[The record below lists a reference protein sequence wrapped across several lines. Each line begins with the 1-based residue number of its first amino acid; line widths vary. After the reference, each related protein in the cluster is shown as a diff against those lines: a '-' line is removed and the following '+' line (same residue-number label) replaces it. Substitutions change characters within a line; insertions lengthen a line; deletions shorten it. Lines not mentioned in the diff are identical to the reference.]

1 MGTLT
6 GTLLSNTLI
15 LILIAVIL
23 GGIGQALIQLGASQ
37 IGEVDSLSQFPQLL
51 RLILSPGVLGG
62 LLTYAISAVL
72 YVVVVSKR
80 GIGYAYPFVAL
91 NQVIIVLIS
100 WLLFNQT
107 PPLLRLAGVALICI
121 GVLLV
126 AKGG

>member
-1 MGTLT
+1 MGSLIGILT
-6 GTLLSNTLI
+6 SSPLA
-15 LILIAVIL
+15 LILIAVML
-23 GGIGQALIQLGASQ
+23 GGIGQMLIQLGASRV
-37 IGEVDSLSQFPQLL
+37 GEVHSLSAFPQLVHL
-51 RLILSPGVLGG
+51 VLSPEVVSG

-100 WLLFNQT
+100 WVLFNQT
-107 PPLLRLAGVALICI
+107 PPAIRLAGVALICI
-121 GVLLV
+121 GVVLV

>member
-1 MGTLT
+1 MGSLT
-6 GTLLSNTLI
+6 GTLMGNPLALI
-15 LILIAVIL
+15 LVAVML
-23 GGIGQALIQLGASQ
+23 GGVGQALIQLGASR
-37 IGEVDSLSQFPQLL
+37 IGEVHSLSALPQLL
-51 RLILSPGVLGG
+51 RLVLSPEVISG

-107 PPLLRLAGVALICI
+107 PPAIRLVGIALICL
-121 GVLLV
+121 GVLFV